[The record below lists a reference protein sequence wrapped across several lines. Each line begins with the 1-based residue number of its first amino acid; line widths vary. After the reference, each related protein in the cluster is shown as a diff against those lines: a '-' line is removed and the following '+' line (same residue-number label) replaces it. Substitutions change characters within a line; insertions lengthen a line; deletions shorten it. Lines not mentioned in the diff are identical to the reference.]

1 MRRRK
6 SGHKRPFLA
15 LGTIAASTLALS
27 GCGDQTPSEAMFTSV
42 DQCVTSGMDRQVC
55 QAGYQD
61 AMRAHLAAA
70 PRFNGMAVAALLKM
84 PVDVQEEKETHTDRL
99 LRIAASAKDAKLGG
113 GINITKMTREERRKV
128 LFGR

>member
-1 MRRRK
+1 MNY
-6 SGHKRPFLA
+6 
-15 LGTIAASTLALS
+15 
-27 GCGDQTPSEAMFTSV
+27 EVVEM
-42 DQCVTSGMDRQVC
+42 
-55 QAGYQD
+55 
-61 AMRAHLAAA
+61 
-70 PRFNGMAVAALLKM
+70 VAALLKM